1 MEIAKG
7 IIGNALTSAATDHV
21 VAVSND
27 VYDEHLEKYQSEINA
42 NVAAND
48 TKLDS
53 VSLAAN
59 KIAELLSNTTFSD
72 STELVQRLITIKSE
86 LDSLGDGYKTLKEV
100 SQTLKNF
107 ITAADTSNQTIN
119 TWKEIETFLNGITDT
134 DTLTGLLKELKD
146 ELESKIIACGGE
158 IPNVKVFVLESGRDN
173 QDIYDYYAE
182 HPEGTF
188 VEFKDLNQRLFAKVT
203 QHNTNSGNLRCQAVF
218 NQNNRL
224 IITTIKP
231 IGHYTS
237 TAVLEITSIPKITND
252 KIGSKSVTIDKLSD
266 DLQDRIN
273 QSIIFTVTTTS
284 DNTELL
290 EYVNEH
296 TADNVLIRYIG
307 ENRDINDVVSDLYL
321 FAIERYTPDHI
332 YTNNQIL
339 NTLNK
344 IGAYRLYI
352 TANAATIQSI
362 RPIRTE
368 SIGDKA
374 VHESK
379 LSDDVV
385 AKLNSTLIQHI
396 ESELDDLKT
405 PGIYL
410 IQNKASGQRPGILLV
425 AKEIDNTNANI
436 NQTWIDI
443 NTGVI
448 KVRYYNTPSDLWQ
461 DWQFGILNGSNI
473 KLGTINENRLNAN
486 LRNKLVNTISYRDI
500 NTAINTGCYIISDS
514 NASMYS
520 ILVVFTSA
528 DNKYIYQTYYKYDHT
543 IIYRISSDSGVTWSE
558 QTIKI
563 DGVNI
568 QDKTITINKLA
579 DDVLPKNTSDLV
591 NDSDFVTSTEVDN
604 RIKQI
609 VGAAPEALDT
619 LEEIAA
625 KLTDND
631 DIHASLVN
639 SIAEK
644 ASKEELNNIAATIP
658 NIKVFEINNT
668 DNSEL
673 FNYIEEH
680 GHENVYI
687 KYDLTYDG
695 NVYNYLLKI
704 IAVNNNNAISEK
716 FITPQRYV
724 YSVIVRSNDFSA
736 GSVELS
742 YAALP
747 KINNTKIVDK
757 TITSDKLADGVI
769 PDVKLFVVSN
779 DSDNTALFEYINADA
794 DNYKKVII
802 SYQTS
807 NVSIFTDINKVINEG
822 YVRTNPFKFS
832 SDFISLNIYTNRH
845 TITYESNLHGRNIA
859 NNTVEETKLSSDVK
873 TKLNSYQYFEL
884 QYGYDD
890 RNVETF
896 QKIYEAYTSGNKHI
910 VVGIQESDLT
920 VQVSNNI
927 RIINEDRIELKFID
941 ITTVNNQF
949 AVRNVNF
956 NSDGS
961 YNFVTCSLNGFLLL
975 NNTIDGSI
983 KLKDKSVTKEK
994 LSDDVIDLIP
1004 DCKIIRFIYNDVEY
1018 NKAEFAKAIEYY
1030 QNESNLNN
1038 IILIFDH
1045 YNHNLGEPTKVTTR
1059 IVSTAINNID
1069 TNIIASVPYMCYNG
1083 SNIECFQFS
1092 INYNGVYNVKL
1103 VKAHG
1108 NILNL
1113 NSIYNDLIMNNTIQE
1128 RKFSQEVIDKL
1139 NNTPTKTSQLTNDSN
1154 FATTEDI
1161 NTAISN
1167 LIDGAPEELDTL
1179 REIYETL
1186 QDDQSAISGL
1196 ITTISTKANKT
1207 DLSNVIGDITNNTV
1221 QLKDR
1226 NNKEIYPITNSD
1238 QVKIGNSNLTECIDP
1253 YINIITD
1260 PNVLNTLDKDGIYRI
1275 SYAALNQLSRSLNWP
1290 VNPALPSD
1298 TIVTVSHNSEVIV
1311 QEIYNQYARIARFGV
1326 DTEHFGA
1333 WQFIYINRLADNT
1346 VEAKHINNKAI
1357 TKEKLATDLY
1367 NELVNESKVFT
1378 ISIDNKETTELF
1390 NYLENGGNTNKVIIK
1405 LIDEYSAILAIA
1417 GIYSYDNN
1425 TVTTNPVIID
1435 NGVFMIEFYKA
1446 NDYNYVPYNINGLY
1460 IDTNS
1465 IDINKLRFD
1474 PYERSNNPITTINN
1488 LAALV
1493 NAPNKYGTYYL
1504 NINNNTTL
1512 DVDTYNLNEAYI
1524 IIKNTSTT
1532 ARQIA
1537 IPISDNV
1544 ISMSGDVL
1552 QVPAGAYI
1560 ELSII
1565 KDTVN
1570 NISYIR
1576 FA

>member
-48 TKLDS
+48 IKLDS

-59 KIAELLSNTTFSD
+59 KITELLSNTTFSD

-86 LDSLGDGYKTLKEV
+86 LDSLGNGYKTLKEV

-146 ELESKIIACGGE
+146 ELESKIITCGGK
-158 IPNVKVFVLESGRDN
+158 IPNIKVFVLESGRDN

-188 VEFKDLNQRLFAKVT
+188 VEFKNLDQRLFAKVT
-203 QHNTNSGNLRCQAVF
+203 QHNTGNGNLRCQAVF
-218 NQNNRL
+218 NQNN
-224 IITTIKP
+224 IIIIVNIKP
-231 IGHYTS
+231 IGFFT
-237 TAVLEITSIPKITND
+237 TTQTINKLSIPIITND
-252 KIGSKSVTIDKLSD
+252 KLGSNSVTIDKLSD
-266 DLQDRIN
+266 DLQNRIN
-273 QSIIFTVTTTS
+273 QSVIFNVTATS

-307 ENRDINDVVSDLYL
+307 ENRNITDVVSDLYI
-321 FAIERYTPDHI
+321 FAIERYTIDHI

-352 TANAATIQSI
+352 TANAATIQTI

-368 SIGDKA
+368 SIEGKA
-374 VHESK
+374 IHESK

-425 AKEIDNTNANI
+425 AKEIDNINSNI
-436 NQTWIDI
+436 DQTWIDV

-448 KVRYYNTPSDLWQ
+448 KVRYYNNPSDLWQ

-473 KLGTINENRLNAN
+473 KLGTLTENKLNAN
-486 LRNKLVNTISYRDI
+486 LRNKLVNIISTRDI
-500 NTAINTGCYIISDS
+500 NTAINTGCYIVTDDPT
-514 NASMYS
+514 S
-520 ILVVFTSA
+520 ILVVYKYA
-528 DNKYIYQTYYKYDHT
+528 EQYIYQTYYKSNYT
-543 IIYRISSDSGVTWSE
+543 IISRLSADNGVTWSE
-558 QTIKI
+558 QIIKI
-563 DGVNI
+563 DGANI
-568 QDKTITINKLA
+568 RDKTITINKLA

-591 NDSDFVTSTEVDN
+591 NDSDFVTTTEVDN

-631 DIHASLVN
+631 DIHAGLVN
-639 SIAEK
+639 SIANK

-668 DNSEL
+668 NNSEL
-673 FNYIEEH
+673 FNYIKEH

-687 KYDLTYDG
+687 KYNLTYDG

-704 IAVNNNNAISEK
+704 IAVNNNNVILEK
-716 FITPQRYV
+716 FITPQRYI
-724 YSVIVRSNDFSA
+724 YSVTVFINNFAIGNS
-736 GSVELS
+736 ELS

-747 KINNTKIVDK
+747 NIDNTKIVDK
-757 TITSDKLADGVI
+757 TITSDKLANGVI

-794 DNYKKVII
+794 DNYRKVII

-807 NVSIFTDINKVINEG
+807 TASVFIDIDKVINEG
-822 YVRTNPFKFS
+822 CVRTNSFKFS
-832 SDFISLNIYTNRH
+832 SDFINIFIYTNRCRL
-845 TITYESNLHGRNIA
+845 IYESNLHGRNIA
-859 NNTVEETKLSSDVK
+859 NNTIEETKLSSDVK

-884 QYGYDD
+884 QYNYDD
-890 RNVETF
+890 RNIEIF
-896 QKIYEAYTSGNKHI
+896 QKIYEALTAGKNI
-910 VVGIQESDLT
+910 FVGVQESDLT

-927 RIINEDRIELKFID
+927 RIISENRIELKFID
-941 ITTVNNQF
+941 ITTANNQF

-961 YNFVTCSLNGFLLL
+961 YNFITCSLNGALLL
-975 NNTIDGSI
+975 NNTVDGSI

-994 LSDDVIDLIP
+994 LSDEVL
-1004 DCKIIRFIYNDVEY
+1004 
-1018 NKAEFAKAIEYY
+1018 
-1030 QNESNLNN
+1030 
-1038 IILIFDH
+1038 
-1045 YNHNLGEPTKVTTR
+1045 
-1059 IVSTAINNID
+1059 
-1069 TNIIASVPYMCYNG
+1069 
-1083 SNIECFQFS
+1083 
-1092 INYNGVYNVKL
+1092 
-1103 VKAHG
+1103 
-1108 NILNL
+1108 NILNGSKFFVIEVNENKVSNL
-1113 NSIYNDLIMNNTIQE
+1113 TELQNLVDLTGPEGDRPIGITQSCIVKDNGKYYPILPHRADLSVRYWCRDCTKVISLSNGNVTTYYNDFKYISENNIFNNAVTIN
-1128 RKFSQEVIDKL
+1128 KLSQEVIDKL

-1161 NTAISN
+1161 NTAIN
-1167 LIDGAPEELDTL
+1167 KLIDNAPEEFNTL
-1179 REIYETL
+1179 KEISEAL
-1186 QDDQSAISGL
+1186 KDDQDTISGL
-1196 ITTISTKANKT
+1196 VTIMDTKPNKT

-1226 NNKEIYPITNSD
+1226 NNNELYPITNSD

-1275 SYAALNQLSRSLNWP
+1275 SYDALNQLSSSLNWP

-1298 TIVTVSHNSEVIV
+1298 TIVTVSHNSGGII
-1311 QEIYNQYARIARFGV
+1311 QEIYSQHARIARFGV
-1326 DTEHFGA
+1326 DTEHFRA
-1333 WQFIYINRLADNT
+1333 WQFIYINRLANNT
-1346 VEAKHINNKAI
+1346 IETKHINNNAI
-1357 TKEKLATDLY
+1357 SKEKLATDLY

-1390 NYLENGGNTNKVIIK
+1390 NYLENGGDTNKVIIK
-1405 LIDEYSAILAIA
+1405 LIDEYMAILAIA
-1417 GIYSYDNN
+1417 GIYSYNNN
-1425 TVTTNPVIID
+1425 TVTTNPVIMD

-1465 IDINKLRFD
+1465 IDINKLHFD
-1474 PYERSNNPITTINN
+1474 PYERSNNPIATINN
-1488 LAALV
+1488 LTALV
-1493 NAPNKYGTYYL
+1493 NAPNKYGTYRL

-1524 IIKNTSTT
+1524 IIKNTSTV

-1544 ISMSGDVL
+1544 ISMSGDLL
-1552 QVPAGAYI
+1552 QIPARAYI